1 MKLKWLKVIF
11 YVTLLMAQVKAK
23 ELNILHY
30 FKNLLLKSS
39 WYCNSKISPRRVY
52 LYIEFSGWTKKKSKV
67 KELFSWLQFL
77 NHNPCFF
84 QIHPIPFIQNF

>member
-52 LYIEFSGWTKKKSKV
+52 LYIEF
-67 KELFSWLQFL
+67 
-77 NHNPCFF
+77 
-84 QIHPIPFIQNF
+84 